1 MKNICVFCG
10 SGEGNN
16 GVYRQDAEKLGKALA
31 SRSIGLVYGGASIGL
46 MGAVADAVLE
56 NGGRVTGVIPES
68 LEKREVAHPR
78 LSKLIVTKSMHERK
92 ATMATL
98 SDAYITLPGGFG
110 TLEELFETI
119 TWSQLHIHQ
128 KPIVILNSN
137 GYFNALF
144 TFVQNAADEGYI
156 DHKGLELFSVANDIE
171 DCFKQLDEHE
181 PKKPES
187 FDRTLI

>member
-10 SGEGNN
+10 SGMGKKTIYRKHANN
-16 GVYRQDAEKLGKALA
+16 LGEALAEK
-31 SRSIGLVYGGASIGL
+31 SIGLVYGGASIGL
-46 MGAVADAVLE
+46 MGTLANAVLE
-56 NGGRVTGVIPES
+56 KGGRVTGVIPES
-68 LEKREVAHPR
+68 LEKREVAHPH

-128 KPIVILNSN
+128 KPIVILNTN
-137 GYFNALF
+137 GYYDDLF
-144 TFVQNAADEGYI
+144 SFVKNAADQGYI
-156 DHKGLELFSVANDIE
+156 DEKGLDLFSTADSIE
-171 DCFKQLDEHE
+171 ECFTQLEKHDPKE
-181 PKKPES
+181 PGS